1 MEFVSETT
9 MSFKE
14 MMIKADKEE
23 NNMTETWNGALS
35 YVSTLDSLVD
45 LFYKGMRNADWNAMG
60 NLLESGYKEDK
71 LLSAKMIAYIRDVR
85 GGKGERDLGRK
96 LLEKMGK
103 IDMEIF
109 KKNIEHYIATYG
121 RWDDGMEMS
130 DPELKSIYLD
140 LVVQQLK
147 KDKEELDAKGE
158 KAQISLCAKW
168 VPSEGK
174 SLDKAYGIH
183 KLLTKKMGMNSA
195 EIRKVYL
202 APLRKHLDLVETK
215 LVKKDYE
222 NIDYEKVPS
231 RTMHIHG
238 KEKNKRGKEN
248 AFMRNDKDRFEEY
261 KSKLAEGKA
270 KVNAKTLYPHE
281 VMETYF
287 DGHHPKAHTPDELV
301 EAQWRV
307 MEEEVKKLG
316 KLGRTLVL
324 SDVSG
329 SMSGL
334 PMQISVAMGILI
346 SSCCEV
352 EEFKDVIISFHE
364 DPKFHD
370 IKGANLLEKIK
381 SILATPW
388 GGSTNFQKVFD
399 MILERAQKYKISED
413 QMPER
418 IIVISDMQFNVA
430 AGNKKTNFQALDEK
444 YIKAGYK
451 RPQMIFWNVN
461 GRIGDV
467 PVTADMA
474 NTGLI
479 SGYSPSIMKAVL
491 KGQNMTPKEV
501 MIEALTDSRY
511 DLIELP

>member
-1 MEFVSETT
+1 MEFVTETE
-9 MSFKE
+9 MDFKK
-14 MMIKADKEE
+14 MMIQGDIDDE
-23 NNMTETWNGALS
+23 NKTTTWNGALS
-35 YVSTLDSLVD
+35 YKSTLNALVD
-45 LFYKGMRNADWNAMG
+45 LFYKGMRNADWNAMTD
-60 NLLESGYKEDK
+60 LLEKGYEEDR
-71 LLSAKMIAYIRDVR
+71 LLSAKIVAYIRDVR

-109 KKNIEHYIATYG
+109 KKNIEHYVATYG

-130 DPELKSIYLD
+130 DPELKSIYLNT
-140 LVVQQLK
+140 VIQQLK

-174 SLDKAYGIH
+174 SLDKAHGIH
-183 KLLTKKMGMNSA
+183 KLLTKKMGLNSA
-195 EIRKVYL
+195 EIRKIYL
-202 APLRKHLDLVETK
+202 APLRKHLDLVESK

-222 NIDYEKVPS
+222 HINYEKVPS
-231 RTMHIHG
+231 RTMFIHG
-238 KEKNKRGKEN
+238 KEKNKKGKEN
-248 AFMRNDKDRFEEY
+248 AFMRNDKERFEEY

-287 DGHHPKAHTPDELV
+287 NGHSISATTVDELV

-307 MEEEVKKLG
+307 MQEEVKKLG

-346 SSCCEV
+346 SSCCDV
-352 EEFKDVIISFHE
+352 EEFKNIIISFHE
-364 DPKFHD
+364 NPQFHD
-370 IKGANLLEKIK
+370 IKGDNLLEKIK
-381 SILATPW
+381 CILATPW
-388 GGSTNFQKVFD
+388 GGSTNFQAVFD
-399 MILERAQKYKISED
+399 MILERATKYKISEEK
-413 QMPER
+413 MPER

-430 AGNKKTNFQALDEK
+430 CGGRKTNFDTLDAK
-444 YIKAGYK
+444 YKKAGYT
-451 RPQMIFWNVN
+451 RPQMVFWNVN

-491 KGQNMTPKEV
+491 KGQSMTPKEL
-501 MIEALTDSRY
+501 MIEALNDSRY